1 MHSGKVPLES
11 SIPLYPTGI
20 SSIEADHMPV
30 AECSSFNSLE
40 LLLEL
45 MTGQLGVGELT
56 FQPK

>member
-1 MHSGKVPLES
+1 
-11 SIPLYPTGI
+11 
-20 SSIEADHMPV
+20 MPV